1 MDEPENVA
9 PEHKAAPLMDSTT
22 VPAAGPDL
30 VDLSTPIGE
39 RLRVAREAQGKSIGD
54 VAAAIKVPARLL
66 DAIERGA
73 VDELPIGPYAI
84 GFTRN
89 YAQAV
94 GVDPVAAVA
103 EMRALAAERTTG
115 TVSALSQYEPADASR
130 VPSRALA
137 FTSAGI
143 AGLLVIGYL
152 VWRFVVMAP
161 DGAEPAQQAAPAIED
176 VSTATP
182 APAAATAQPAAPTV
196 TIAADAP
203 VLISASETVWFS
215 LEDGN
220 GRGQFDLTLNAGEFY
235 TVKPSQRGLFLRT
248 GRPQSLRLVV
258 GDRRMPQLGAA
269 DATVSGIGLDAAS
282 LSQLASNPPS
292 TAAVLPS
299 AIPQQSPSAAR

>member
-1 MDEPENVA
+1 
-9 PEHKAAPLMDSTT
+9 MDSTSPS
-22 VPAAGPDL
+22 VEPDL

-39 RLRVAREAQGKSIGD
+39 RLRAAREAQGKSIAD

-73 VDELPIGPYAI
+73 VDELPVGPYAI

-115 TVSALSQYEPADASR
+115 TVSALSHYEPADASR

-137 FTSAGI
+137 FTAAGI

-152 VWRFVVMAP
+152 AWRFVILSPDVASPATSAP
-161 DGAEPAQQAAPAIED
+161 VA
-176 VSTATP
+176 
-182 APAAATAQPAAPTV
+182 AQPAGPTV
-196 TIAADAP
+196 TISADAP

-215 LEDGN
+215 LEDAN

-235 TVKPSQRGLFLRT
+235 TVKQGQRSLFLRT
-248 GRPQSLRLVV
+248 ARPQSLRLVV
-258 GDRRMPQLGAA
+258 GDRRLPQLGAP

-282 LSQLASNPPS
+282 LSQIASNPPS
-292 TAAVLPS
+292 TTAALPS
-299 AIPQQSPSAAR
+299 AVAQQAPGGAQGTAR

>member
-1 MDEPENVA
+1 
-9 PEHKAAPLMDSTT
+9 MDSTS
-22 VPAAGPDL
+22 PAVEPDL

-39 RLRVAREAQGKSIGD
+39 RLRAAREAQGKSIAD
-54 VAAAIKVPARLL
+54 IAAAIKVPARLL
-66 DAIERGA
+66 EAIERGA
-73 VDELPIGPYAI
+73 VDELPVGPYAI

-115 TVSALSQYEPADASR
+115 TVSALSHYEPADASR

-137 FTSAGI
+137 FTAAGI

-152 VWRFVVMAP
+152 AWRFVILSPDIASPVAP
-161 DGAEPAQQAAPAIED
+161 AAPAIEEVD
-176 VSTATP
+176 TATP
-182 APAAATAQPAAPTV
+182 APVAAQPAGPTV
-196 TIAADAP
+196 TIPADAP

-215 LEDGN
+215 LEDAN

-235 TVKPSQRGLFLRT
+235 TVKQVQRSLFLRT

-258 GDRRMPQLGAA
+258 GDRRLPQLGAP

-282 LSQLASNPPS
+282 LSQIASNPPS
-292 TAAVLPS
+292 TTAAPPS
-299 AIPQQSPSAAR
+299 AIPQQAPGGAQGTAR

>member
-9 PEHKAAPLMDSTT
+9 PENKAVPIMDSTA
-22 VPAAGPDL
+22 VPATEPDL

-39 RLRVAREAQGKSIGD
+39 RLRAAREAQGKSIGD
-54 VAAAIKVPARLL
+54 IATAIKVPARLL

-73 VDELPIGPYAI
+73 VDELPVGPYAI

-94 GVDPVAAVA
+94 GIDPVVAVA
-103 EMRALAAERTTG
+103 EMRAIAAERTTG

-137 FTSAGI
+137 FTAAGI

-152 VWRFVVMAP
+152 VWRFVTLSP
-161 DGAEPAQQAAPAIED
+161 DVAEPVTTTAPATEIAAAGE
-176 VSTATP
+176 P
-182 APAAATAQPAAPTV
+182 APPTALPAASTV
-196 TIAADAP
+196 TIPADAP

-215 LEDGN
+215 LEDAN

-235 TVKPSQRGLFLRT
+235 TVKPGQRGLFLRT
-248 GRPQSLRLVV
+248 ARPQSLRLVV
-258 GDRRMPQLGAA
+258 GDRRMPQLGAP

-299 AIPQQSPSAAR
+299 AIPQQLPGATR